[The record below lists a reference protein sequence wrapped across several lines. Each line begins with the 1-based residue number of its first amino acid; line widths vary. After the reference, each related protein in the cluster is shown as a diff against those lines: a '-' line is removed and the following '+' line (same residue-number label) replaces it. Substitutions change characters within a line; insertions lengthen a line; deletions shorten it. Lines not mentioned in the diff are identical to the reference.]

1 MTADLL
7 IELLDQQ
14 RIELEKKDEEWL
26 KRYASK
32 PASTEAFF
40 SLTFYLIC
48 KILSADDREK
58 LASGEILQA
67 IKSFLAE
74 RDVRPDESTQWN
86 PLGQFTRAW
95 YQWKQWKMEGPTDGK
110 IPYNFVPEHALFLTG
125 GKEESRV
132 WQIGFLKKE
141 FKQVSRR
148 YFSQLHPS
156 DIPGRTNEQV
166 KPMTPLQELASE
178 LLWEPLEQIDD
189 IEKLIE
195 DKRQLIF
202 YGPPGTGKTH
212 VARELAKVIAGGREP
227 TLVQFHA
234 SYAYEDFFEGYR
246 PIKKNGEAPSFD
258 IVHGPLRRAAQD
270 AIDSPDRKVVLI
282 IDEINRANLPR
293 VFGEL
298 FFALEYRDQEVILQY
313 SDIPFRLPGN
323 LIILGT
329 MNTAD
334 RGIAQIDAALRRRF
348 HFFPL
353 FPDKPPIQWL
363 LDRYLRREL
372 GGGHTLQWL
381 PGVLDIANR
390 ELSNRGLGDA
400 TIGPSYFMGRN
411 LDEAGVAR
419 IWSYSIIP
427 LLEERFPGEPGIIR
441 KFELA
446 TLRSIAAQ
454 TSSERS

>member
-1 MTADLL
+1 MTAHLL
-7 IELLDQQ
+7 IELLEEQ
-14 RIELEKKDEEWL
+14 RIKLENDGKDWL
-26 KRYASK
+26 KRYAGK
-32 PASTEAFF
+32 PASTEEFF

-48 KILSADDREK
+48 KILSADDREIV
-58 LASGEILQA
+58 ASGEITEA
-67 IKSFLAE
+67 IKSYLGE
-74 RDVRPDESTQWN
+74 RDARPDEKNQWN

-95 YQWKQWKMEGPTDGK
+95 GEWKKWAAEGKTDGK
-110 IPYNFVPEHALFLTG
+110 VPYNFVPKHAHFLTG
-125 GKEESRV
+125 GKENSPV
-132 WQIGFLKKE
+132 WQIGFLDKE

-156 DIPGRTNEQV
+156 DLPGLTNEQV
-166 KPMTPLQELASE
+166 KPMTPFQELASE
-178 LLWEPLEQIDD
+178 LLWEPLEQMDD

-246 PIKKNGEAPSFD
+246 PINKKGEAPSFD
-258 IVHGPLRRAAQD
+258 IVRGPLRRAAQD
-270 AIDSPDRKVVLI
+270 ARDSPDHKVVLI

-298 FFALEYRDQEVILQY
+298 FFALEYRDQEVTLQY

-353 FPDKPPIQWL
+353 FPDKPPIQGL

-372 GGGHTLQWL
+372 GGGHKLQWL
-381 PGVLDIANR
+381 PGVLDIANKV
-390 ELSNRGLGDA
+390 LSERGLGDA

-446 TLRSIAAQ
+446 TLRSVTAQ